1 MQICFGKILTS
12 DWTPWG
18 NAALWLAWWRDWL
31 SDTSVS
37 EQQSQGFTWQQR
49 LLLIRNQ
56 IDQHQPKSQDWKLKK
71 FGRHPNFSSMLATQ
85 SLGASSIF
93 FFFFS
98 MFCQVFHSEFISK
111 YFWIISH
118 FFRLNVIIFATYFH
132 GLKSP
137 VKILPKRIST
147 NLFFPGLFFGSS
159 EVS

>member
-12 DWTPWG
+12 EPPGETRPC
-18 NAALWLAWWRDWL
+18 DWL
-31 SDTSVS
+31 DEEIGSVTHRYLS
-37 EQQSQGFTWQQR
+37 NKVKASQR

-71 FGRHPNFSSMLATQ
+71 FGRHPNFRSMLSTK
-85 SLGASSIF
+85 SLRASSIF
-93 FFFFS
+93 ILFFS